1 MKFKTLQK
9 IIPTC
14 NVTVTSFLNKL
25 YAALGFILPD
35 PQFGHSVAPFFKNV
49 FLHEVHQNIP
59 LFSAISLRSSGV
71 SENGT

>member
-1 MKFKTLQK
+1 MHIVVIHHLRL
-9 IIPTC
+9 
-14 NVTVTSFLNKL
+14 SFFPEYLH
-25 YAALGFILPD
+25 AALGFILSD
-35 PQFGHSVAPFFKNV
+35 PQFGHLVAPFFKNV